1 MLLLNL
7 RRGCVHLETVS
18 QGEVIPDHPCH
29 IVQGCLLKMHIIR
42 QGMRMM
48 MMINI
53 ILTGNYSVLYVLG
66 TALNPLQEITHSG
79 YYSYPHFTD
88 EKLEAQR
95 SHLRRS
101 HTQPLHQQ
109 GQVKLPPDSQ
119 AQTLTL
125 LPRSLSSFCVYVP
138 WSLLAI

>member
-1 MLLLNL
+1 
-7 RRGCVHLETVS
+7 
-18 QGEVIPDHPCH
+18 
-29 IVQGCLLKMHIIR
+29 
-42 QGMRMM
+42 MM

-95 SHLRRS
+95 SHL
-101 HTQPLHQQ
+101 
-109 GQVKLPPDSQ
+109 
-119 AQTLTL
+119 
-125 LPRSLSSFCVYVP
+125 
-138 WSLLAI
+138 